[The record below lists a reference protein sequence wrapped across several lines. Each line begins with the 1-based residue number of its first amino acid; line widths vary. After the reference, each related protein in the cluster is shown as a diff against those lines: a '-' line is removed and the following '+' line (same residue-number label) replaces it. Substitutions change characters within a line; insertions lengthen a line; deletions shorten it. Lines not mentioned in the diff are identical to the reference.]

1 MARQDRNAGPMTID
15 LGTLRLGALLKGAI
29 VISLESGEFL
39 RLEPG
44 GDVEVR
50 CASGRLW
57 ITREQDPADVW
68 LEGGERARVNPRGLT
83 LIEAV
88 GLTQLSIGRPAG

>member
-1 MARQDRNAGPMTID
+1 MKVD
-15 LGTLRLGALLKGAI
+15 LGTLRLGALLKGPM

-44 GDVEVR
+44 EDVEVR

-57 ITREQDPADVW
+57 ITREEDPADVW
-68 LEGGERARVNPRGLT
+68 LEGGERALVDPRGLT

-88 GLTQLSIGRPAG
+88 GVTQLSIGRPAA

>member
-1 MARQDRNAGPMTID
+1 M
-15 LGTLRLGALLKGAI
+15 

-44 GDVEVR
+44 EDIEVR

-57 ITREQDPADVW
+57 ITREEDPTDLW
-68 LEGGERARVNPRGLT
+68 LQGGETARVDPRGLT

-88 GLTQLSIGRPAG
+88 GVTRLSIGRPAA

>member
-1 MARQDRNAGPMTID
+1 MKID
-15 LGTLRLGALLKGAI
+15 LGTLKLGALLKGAM

-44 GDVEVR
+44 EDVEVR

-57 ITREQDPADVW
+57 ITREEDPADVW
-68 LEGGERARVNPRGLT
+68 LEGGDRALVDPRGLT

-88 GLTQLSIGRPAG
+88 GVTKLSIGRPAA